1 MHFGGF
7 MFSGV
12 YTALITPF
20 KNGKIDFEALGKLI
34 ESQYRAGIDGV
45 VPCGTTGESPTL
57 SHEEHEQIIEF
68 CVKVAKGKMKI
79 LAGTGSNSTAEAIRF
94 THFAKKV
101 GCDGALLVTP
111 YYNKPTQKGLY
122 LHFKKVADTVD
133 IPIVLYNIVGRACV
147 NIEPATIAELCNGCK
162 NIVGVKEASGSL
174 SQMSAIKALV
184 PNIELLS
191 GDDALTLSVLSIG
204 GIGVISVLSNI
215 LPSETLSLIKAFK
228 KGGIEEARKI
238 HYKFL
243 PLVNALFMETN
254 PIPIKTASAMLGIC
268 NSEIRLPMCEMEES
282 NKLKL
287 EKILK
292 DFKLLK

>member
-1 MHFGGF
+1 

-20 KNGKIDFEALGKLI
+20 KKGKVDFDTLYKLVENQCKAGVNGI
-34 ESQYRAGIDGV
+34 
-45 VPCGTTGESPTL
+45 VPCGTTGESPNL

-68 CVKVAKGKMKI
+68 CVKQAKGKMKI

-94 THFAKKV
+94 TQFAKKV
-101 GCDGALLVTP
+101 GCDGALMVAP

-122 LHFKKVADTVD
+122 LHFKKVANLVN
-133 IPIVLYNIVGRACV
+133 IPIVLYNIMGRASV
-147 NIEPATIAELCNGCK
+147 NIEPTTIAKLCKDCK
-162 NIVGVKEASGSL
+162 NIIGVKEASGSL
-174 SQMSAIKALV
+174 SQMSALKALV

-191 GDDALTLSVLSIG
+191 GDDTLTLPVLSIG
-204 GIGVISVLSNI
+204 GIGVISVLSNL
-215 LPSETLSLIKAFK
+215 LPLEVLSLIKAF
-228 KGGIEEARKI
+228 EEGNIKEAKKI

-254 PIPIKTASAMLGIC
+254 PIPIKTAGSLLGIC
-268 NSEIRLPMCEMEES
+268 DSEIRLPMCKMEKS

-287 EKILK
+287 KKTLK

>member
-1 MHFGGF
+1 

-20 KNGKIDFEALGKLI
+20 KNGEVDFDALGKLI
-34 ESQYRAGIDGV
+34 ENQYKAGISGI

-68 CVKVAKGKMKI
+68 CVKQAKGKMKT

-94 THFAKKV
+94 TQFAQKV
-101 GCDGALLVTP
+101 GCDGALIVAP

-133 IPIVLYNIVGRACV
+133 IPIILYNIMGRASV
-147 NIEPATIAELCNGCK
+147 NIEPATIAKLCADCK
-162 NIVGVKEASGSL
+162 NIVGVKEASGFL
-174 SQMSAIKALV
+174 SQMITLKALI
-184 PNIELLS
+184 PNINLLS
-191 GDDALTLSVLSIG
+191 GDDALTLPILSIG

-215 LPSETLSLIKAFK
+215 LPLETLSLIRAFE
-228 KGGIEEARKI
+228 KGNIKEAKKI

-243 PLVNALFMETN
+243 PLINALFIETN
-254 PIPIKTASAMLGIC
+254 PIPIKTAASLLGIC
-268 NSEIRLPMCEMEES
+268 SPEIRLPMCGMEET
-282 NKLKL
+282 NKAQL
-287 EKILK
+287 EKVLV

>member
-1 MHFGGF
+1 

-20 KNGKIDFEALGKLI
+20 KKGKVDFDALGKLI
-34 ESQYRAGIDGV
+34 ENQYKAGVNGI

-68 CVKVAKGKMKI
+68 CVKQAKGKMKI

-94 THFAKKV
+94 TQFAKEV
-101 GCDGALLVTP
+101 GCDGALMVAP

-122 LHFKKVADTVD
+122 LHFKKVADLVN
-133 IPIVLYNIVGRACV
+133 IPIVLYNIMGRASV
-147 NIEPATIAELCNGCK
+147 NIEPTTIAKLCKDCK
-162 NIVGVKEASGSL
+162 NFIGVKEASGSL
-174 SQMSAIKALV
+174 SQMSALKALV
-184 PNIELLS
+184 PNIDLLS
-191 GDDALTLSVLSIG
+191 GDDALTLPVLSIG
-204 GIGVISVLSNI
+204 GIGVISVLSNL
-215 LPSETLSLIKAFK
+215 LPLETLSLIRAFE
-228 KGGIEEARKI
+228 KGNIKEAKKI

-254 PIPIKTASAMLGIC
+254 PIPVKTAAAMLGIC
-268 NSEIRLPMCEMEES
+268 SSEIRLPMCEMEES

-287 EKILK
+287 KKVLK

>member
-1 MHFGGF
+1 MHVGGF

-20 KNGKIDFEALGKLI
+20 KNGKIDFDSLEKLI
-34 ESQYRAGIDGV
+34 ESQYRSGIDGI

-68 CVKVAKGKMKI
+68 CVKLAKGKMKI

-94 THFAKKV
+94 TQFAKKV

-133 IPIVLYNIVGRACV
+133 IPIVLYNIAGRTCV
-147 NIEPATIAELCNGCK
+147 NIEPYTIAKLCNDCK

-174 SQMSAIKALV
+174 SQMAAIKALV

-204 GIGVISVLSNI
+204 GVGIISILSNI
-215 LPSETLSLIKAFK
+215 LPIETLSLIRAFE
-228 KGGIEEARKI
+228 KGDIEEARKI

-254 PIPIKTASAMLGIC
+254 PIPIKTVASLFGIC
-268 NSEIRLPMCEMEES
+268 SPEVRLPMCEMEES

>member
-1 MHFGGF
+1 

-20 KNGKIDFEALGKLI
+20 RDGKVDFDALGRLV
-34 ESQYRAGIDGV
+34 ESQHKAGIDGI

-68 CVKVAKGKMKI
+68 CVKLAKGKMKI
-79 LAGTGSNSTAEAIRF
+79 LAGTGSNSTTEAIRF
-94 THFAKKV
+94 TQFAKKV
-101 GCDGALLVTP
+101 GCDGALMVAP

-133 IPIVLYNIVGRACV
+133 IPIVLYNIAGRACV
-147 NIEPATIAELCNGCK
+147 NIEPVTIAKLCSDCK
-162 NIVGVKEASGSL
+162 NIIGVKEASGSL
-174 SQMSAIKALV
+174 SQMSAIKGLV
-184 PNIELLS
+184 PNIELIS

-204 GIGVISVLSNI
+204 GIGIISVLSNL
-215 LPSETLSLIKAFK
+215 LPLETLSLIKAFE
-228 KGGIEEARKI
+228 KGNIEEAKRI

-254 PIPIKTASAMLGIC
+254 PIPVKTAAAMLDIC
-268 NSEIRLPMCEMEES
+268 SPEIRLPMCEMEEF
-282 NKLKL
+282 NKLRL
-287 EKILK
+287 EKNLK

>member
-1 MHFGGF
+1 

-20 KNGKIDFEALGKLI
+20 KKGKVDFDALGKLI
-34 ESQYRAGIDGV
+34 ESQYKAGVNGI

-68 CVKVAKGKMKI
+68 CVKQAKGKMKI

-94 THFAKKV
+94 TQFAKKV
-101 GCDGALLVTP
+101 GCDGALMVAP

-122 LHFKKVADTVD
+122 LHFKKVVD
-133 IPIVLYNIVGRACV
+133 LVNIPIVLYNIMGRASV
-147 NIEPATIAELCNGCK
+147 NIEPTTIAKLCKDCK
-162 NIVGVKEASGSL
+162 NIIGVKEASGSL

-191 GDDALTLSVLSIG
+191 GDDALTLPVLSIG
-204 GIGVISVLSNI
+204 GIGVISVLSNL
-215 LPSETLSLIKAFK
+215 LPLETLSLIRAFE
-228 KGGIEEARKI
+228 KGNIKEAKKI

-254 PIPIKTASAMLGIC
+254 PIPVKTAAAMLGIC
-268 NSEIRLPMCEMEES
+268 SSEIRLPMCEMEES

-287 EKILK
+287 KKVLK